1 MIDKLQRDNEVG
13 CRLCPRRLLPSS
25 GCASRGRPVPHAQRH
40 PVINNQPQSI
50 KAELDLETRYAQRRT
65 VSNSTLN
72 RLNDQVDMYTSKV
85 EIERKNE
92 KQLRSAVKQMTKK
105 ILSKVRGV
113 RRTATPMV
121 AGARV

>member
-1 MIDKLQRDNEVG
+1 MAVPSLTLTQTHTRMACG
-13 CRLCPRRLLPSS
+13 RR
-25 GCASRGRPVPHAQRH
+25 Q
-40 PVINNQPQSI
+40 QSI

-92 KQLRSAVKQMTKK
+92 KTLRNAVKQMTKK
-105 ILSKVRGV
+105 ILSKVRGRACTV
-113 RRTATPMV
+113 GVGMGVVAWHAVMSQACTRRV
-121 AGARV
+121 AGRQACECAAVV